1 MYPCALHDVPLRH
14 ISGTEEEPYSEA
26 TPIRRPLSEKNQ
38 LQLRVFT
45 RYLGKGN
52 EARQTVAALPALSA
66 LDDDERRML
75 QQYESFCRGMG
86 FVDDMWHPGNIED
99 RLNVYMPYF
108 FRLTP
113 GKRQTTV
120 SLSTMRRRLRGLV
133 PGLQLYALDVAITL
147 SRQKYLLKCVLTFN
161 L

>member
-75 QQYESFCRGMG
+75 QQY
-86 FVDDMWHPGNIED
+86 DDMWHPGNIED